1 LGFTLSDSES
11 TAAKVGVVY
20 TLSIVPPPLA
30 ITTTSIAA
38 GEVEKTYSQ
47 QLTAV
52 NGTPPYTWSIT
63 AGQLPKGLVF
73 NGNAGFISGK
83 PVQFVS
89 KTTIS
94 FKVVDAGNP
103 QGEATASL
111 EIAVASGLSI
121 TTASIPDAT
130 VAKEYSATLAGTGG
144 LKPYKWT
151 IASGALPN
159 GITLDKAT
167 GELSGSTAGAGVFKF
182 SVQLEDSEGTPATTT
197 VAYKLTVSEPPPS
210 PTTTKLT
217 SSNAS
222 VKVGANVTFTAT
234 VSKAGGVPTGTVTF
248 RHGGQSLGTGKLN
261 SKGVATLTTSF
272 SAAGVFHFTAI
283 YNGDATS
290 ASSVSN
296 QITQTVTSQ

>member
-1 LGFTLSDSES
+1 VRRRRALRSR
-11 TAAKVGVVY
+11 
-20 TLSIVPPPLA
+20 
-30 ITTTSIAA
+30 
-38 GEVEKTYSQ
+38 
-47 QLTAV
+47 
-52 NGTPPYTWSIT
+52 
-63 AGQLPKGLVF
+63 
-73 NGNAGFISGK
+73 
-83 PVQFVS
+83 
-89 KTTIS
+89 
-94 FKVVDAGNP
+94 
-103 QGEATASL
+103 
-111 EIAVASGLSI
+111 VASGLSI

-283 YNGDATS
+283 YNGRRDLCKQRFQSDHSDGYISIAPTRGRGNLAAGRCDPVQLFSATRICS
-290 ASSVSN
+290 SRSLLLGHCGGRVGHQVDGFGRLWEGHHFAHVGRAGQQHHNAVEAERNASVRRRAVFERIEEKSKTARVPLDR
-296 QITQTVTSQ
+296 